1 MAAPNDTLPPF
12 AALRAFRAA
21 ARRGRFRDA
30 AEELGLSE
38 PAISHQ
44 IRKLEEFLHL
54 SLFERSGSKVA
65 LTEVGRRYFED
76 IDPAMAR
83 IGEAT
88 QALMGGG
95 DRARVALTLPPSLAI
110 FWLIPK
116 LAAFEAARPE
126 IDLQLVTTTRR
137 LDLRREQIDLAIRH
151 GAGGWPDLDAAF
163 QMAESAMPVG
173 SPAIVAGLGSPPVA
187 ARISELRV
195 IVSAYFPQE
204 WEEWSAAHGL
214 APPNLSSAVRLE
226 SQEQVLAAAE
236 SGLGM
241 AMGRSP
247 LVDDRLAR
255 GTLVAP
261 FGAMT
266 GAGTGYYLCT
276 PKGRTPTVAARRVA
290 RWLTEIAG
298 TTGAGAAT

>member
-30 AEELGLSE
+30 AEELGPSE

-126 IDLQLVTTTRR
+126 IDLQLVTTARR

-163 QMAESAMPVG
+163 LMAESAMPVG
-173 SPAIVAGLGSPPVA
+173 SPAIVAGLGSP
-187 ARISELRV
+187 RSRRGSL
-195 IVSAYFPQE
+195 SFG
-204 WEEWSAAHGL
+204 S
-214 APPNLSSAVRLE
+214 SSAHTFRK
-226 SQEQVLAAAE
+226 
-236 SGLGM
+236 SGKSGPRPM
-241 AMGRSP
+241 A
-247 LVDDRLAR
+247 LHH
-255 GTLVAP
+255 
-261 FGAMT
+261 
-266 GAGTGYYLCT
+266 
-276 PKGRTPTVAARRVA
+276 PTCPPPS
-290 RWLTEIAG
+290 G
-298 TTGAGAAT
+298 